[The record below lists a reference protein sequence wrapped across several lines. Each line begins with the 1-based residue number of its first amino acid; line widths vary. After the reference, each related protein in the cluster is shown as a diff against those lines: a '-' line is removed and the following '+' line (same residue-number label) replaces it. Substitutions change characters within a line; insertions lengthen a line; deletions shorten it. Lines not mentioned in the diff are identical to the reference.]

1 MRPDRL
7 EHAGE
12 RANKAYN
19 KKGKIALDR
28 PGGFHI
34 SGRLILSEKD
44 DSNSC
49 V

>member
-7 EHAGE
+7 EQAGE

-19 KKGKIALDR
+19 KEGKIAPDR
-28 PGGFHI
+28 PGGFPV

-44 DSNSC
+44 GSNSC